1 MFTPWQHLKQAWK
14 RQVTRASSSP
24 TAERL
29 LGFGWTTRITVI
41 VAIIAMVAIPIVLVT
56 VGFDLETLA
65 DEERIRAY
73 GYLGVFLVTFLSST
87 TILFPAPG
95 VLVVMVAAG
104 LFNPNWV
111 AVVACLGGALGEFTS
126 YVVGYAG
133 TMVIDLERSKR
144 YKTAENWMRRYGVVA
159 IFLFALFP
167 FLIFDLIGIAA
178 GSLRFPFSKFMLAT
192 IAGRL
197 PRSFMEAY
205 LGWAIVPYF
214 FHF

>member
-1 MFTPWQHLKQAWK
+1 MFPLWQRLKQAWK
-14 RQVTRASSSP
+14 RETTRASSSP
-24 TAERL
+24 TAEL
-29 LGFGWTTRITVI
+29 ILGFGWTTRIVVI

-56 VGFDLETLA
+56 KGFDVESIAT
-65 DEERIRAY
+65 Y
-73 GYLGVFLVTFLSST
+73 GYVGVFVATFLSST
-87 TILFPAPG
+87 TIFFPAPG
-95 VLVVMVAAG
+95 VAVVMVAAG

-111 AVVACLGGALGEFTS
+111 ALVACLGGALGEFTS
-126 YVVGYAG
+126 YLVGYAG
-133 TMVIDLERSKR
+133 MMVIDLKRSQR
-144 YKTAENWMRRYGVVA
+144 YKRAEKWMSRYGVVT

-167 FLIFDLIGIAA
+167 FLIFDLVGIAA